1 MCLNCVLF
9 LVHVQIFQYL
19 VNSSQILLIT
29 CVYEKENAVFGY
41 LQLKDK
47 AMFWH
52 AGKGRNWLL
61 NCY

>member
-19 VNSSQILLIT
+19 VNFSQILLIT
-29 CVYEKENAVFGY
+29 CVYEKENTVFGY

-47 AMFWH
+47 SMFWH
-52 AGKGRNWLL
+52 PGKELAA
-61 NCY
+61 